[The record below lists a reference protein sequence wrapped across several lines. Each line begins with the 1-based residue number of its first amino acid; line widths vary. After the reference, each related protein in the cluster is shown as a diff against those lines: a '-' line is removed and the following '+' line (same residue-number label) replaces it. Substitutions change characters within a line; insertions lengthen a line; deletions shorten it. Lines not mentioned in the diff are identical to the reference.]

1 MEPTFALLDRFED
14 SGEILS
20 AIKGAIRDATHETG
34 TVNVLIAGRTG
45 VGKSTLINEVFQ
57 GRLAETGQGSRSPR
71 RPACSRRRAS
81 HWRST
86 TPAGW
91 S

>member
-1 MEPTFALLDRFED
+1 MESTPAVLDRFDD
-14 SGEILS
+14 SKDILS
-20 AIKGAIRDATHETG
+20 AIKRAFHDATRDIG

-57 GRLAETGQGSRSPR
+57 GRLAETGQGKPITRETR
-71 RPACSRRRAS
+71 RITKKGIR
-81 HWRST
+81 WRST